1 MLSLHIYN
9 SPSKDETK
17 FKTFSTINRLMD
29 CTIKLLSKR
38 PRQGAF
44 CYTIVMIFKTKRNK
58 LTILALIIIVAL
70 LASLLILFMNYSP
83 NTTKNNHP
91 EANETKPA
99 SDKNSKKPTDSATEN
114 KQKPSENQLEKS
126 PKSTQKQED
135 SVENLHGVAIGARHK
150 LDIKPQL
157 QQKWYFCAPAAVS
170 MILSA
175 RNIVADQVMLAQEM
189 GTYEPFGTHNRDAIK
204 VLNKH
209 MFGYELPQA
218 GQAGYRLETVKAVD
232 QKTIE
237 LFKQRLIKNT
247 KDGYP
252 MYYTINPAKI
262 YPGVNNSEHNVAG
275 AGYIATPDGTDVA
288 LIYYI
293 DPYPNFQD
301 PVYGGLKVVTPEELL
316 QATVGVSEPNY
327 AW

>member
-1 MLSLHIYN
+1 
-9 SPSKDETK
+9 
-17 FKTFSTINRLMD
+17 
-29 CTIKLLSKR
+29 
-38 PRQGAF
+38 
-44 CYTIVMIFKTKRNK
+44 MIFKTKRNK

-91 EANETKPA
+91 EANETKPV

-150 LDIKPQL
+150 LDTKPQL

-288 LIYYI
+288 FIYYI

-316 QATVGVSEPNY
+316 QATVSVSEPNY

>member
-1 MLSLHIYN
+1 M
-9 SPSKDETK
+9 
-17 FKTFSTINRLMD
+17 
-29 CTIKLLSKR
+29 
-38 PRQGAF
+38 
-44 CYTIVMIFKTKRNK
+44 
-58 LTILALIIIVAL
+58 
-70 LASLLILFMNYSP
+70 
-83 NTTKNNHP
+83 
-91 EANETKPA
+91 
-99 SDKNSKKPTDSATEN
+99 
-114 KQKPSENQLEKS
+114 
-126 PKSTQKQED
+126 
-135 SVENLHGVAIGARHK
+135 
-150 LDIKPQL
+150 
-157 QQKWYFCAPAAVS
+157 
-170 MILSA
+170 
-175 RNIVADQVMLAQEM
+175 
-189 GTYEPFGTHNRDAIK
+189 
-204 VLNKH
+204 NKH

-218 GQAGYRLETVKAVD
+218 GQAGYRLETVKTVD

-252 MYYTINPAKI
+252 MYYTINPAKV
-262 YPGVNNSEHNVAG
+262 YPGANNSEHNVAG